1 MARSRAGTLSEESIN
16 ALLNQRKV
24 FHRFLTATTG
34 SAADA
39 EDILQDSLLKALQRG
54 DGLKQRE
61 RIVPWFYRILRNAV
75 VDHYRSQK
83 SQSRRANLLLSDLNA
98 LGEYIA
104 SPAETNW
111 DTSIC
116 QCLDGL
122 LPSLKS
128 RYAELIRRIDLR
140 GESKIIVRHE
150 MKLSAA
156 SFDVALH
163 RARNAL
169 RARLEV
175 FCGACS
181 RASCIAC
188 ACNQASGKR

>member
-1 MARSRAGTLSEESIN
+1 MARSRTGRLSDESID
-16 ALLNQRKV
+16 ALLSQREV
-24 FHRFLTATTG
+24 FHRFLAARIG

-54 DGLKQRE
+54 DALKRHE
-61 RIVPWFYRILRNAV
+61 RIIPWFYRILRNAV
-75 VDHYRSQK
+75 IDHYRSQK
-83 SQSRRANLLLSDLNA
+83 SRSRRANLLLSDLNA
-98 LGEYIA
+98 LGEDVV
-104 SPAETNW
+104 SRAEVNW

-116 QCLDGL
+116 RCLEGL
-122 LPSLKS
+122 LPSLKP
-128 RYAELIRRIDLR
+128 RYADLIRRIDLR

-163 RARNAL
+163 RARKAL
-169 RARLEV
+169 RSRLEI

-181 RASCIAC
+181 RTACIAC
-188 ACNQASGKR
+188 ACDQ